1 MSGAEQVTKILSETL
16 TDDAPEA
23 IKAKPNIGNQ
33 IKVTCCF
40 IIMCVFVV
48 LKAERVS
55 NDSLSKGYKFPDEDD
70 NLTEY
75 TGSSAQLSV
84 SADLLQDLSKL
95 NHFVLHNKFL
105 VHVTI

>member
-1 MSGAEQVTKILSETL
+1 M
-16 TDDAPEA
+16 
-23 IKAKPNIGNQ
+23 
-33 IKVTCCF
+33 
-40 IIMCVFVV
+40 FVV
-48 LKAERVS
+48 LKAERIS

-95 NHFVLHNKFL
+95 NCFVFYNNLCQCSYIH
-105 VHVTI
+105 T